1 MLKELNDD
9 VEKSRK
15 LCINTIK
22 ISMKRKKTLKERKN
36 ILELKSIVTQKKFTE
51 GMNRTFKQE
60 EGRIDKLEDKT
71 MEITESKD

>member
-22 ISMKRKKTLKERKN
+22 ISMKRKKL
-36 ILELKSIVTQKKFTE
+36 
-51 GMNRTFKQE
+51 
-60 EGRIDKLEDKT
+60 
-71 MEITESKD
+71 

>member
-1 MLKELNDD
+1 MYKYNKNINKE
-9 VEKSRK
+9 
-15 LCINTIK
+15 
-22 ISMKRKKTLKERKN
+22 KKTLKERKN

>member
-1 MLKELNDD
+1 MYKYN
-9 VEKSRK
+9 KN
-15 LCINTIK
+15 INEE
-22 ISMKRKKTLKERKN
+22 KKTLKERKN